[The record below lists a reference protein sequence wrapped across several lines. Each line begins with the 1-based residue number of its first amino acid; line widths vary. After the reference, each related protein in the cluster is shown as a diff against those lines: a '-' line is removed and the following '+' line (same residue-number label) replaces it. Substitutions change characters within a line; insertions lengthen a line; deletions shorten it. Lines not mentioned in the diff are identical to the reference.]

1 MQLRRIVIP
10 NRLGLHARA
19 AAKLVR
25 LANTFR
31 SSIQVSRCDLPART
45 ADAKNILGL
54 LLLAAKQHT
63 EVEMMTEGEDETAA
77 MEALSRLI
85 EEKFGEKE

>member
-25 LANTFR
+25 LASSFR
-31 SSIQVSRCDLPART
+31 SSVQLARCDVPTRT
-45 ADAKNILGL
+45 ADAKNILGV
-54 LLLAAKQHT
+54 LLLAATQHT
-63 EVEMMTEGEDETAA
+63 EIELLTEGEDEDVAI
-77 MEALSRLI
+77 EALSRLI
-85 EEKFGEKE
+85 EEKFGEQE